1 MCPYTNGVQ
10 IRVHWHVG
18 TFVKGDS
25 LRLGRIVQE
34 EQTRDL
40 YATAGDAIY
49 RITYEGRIVTLK
61 SGSAID
67 KIHSCKDGKLL
78 NSLFNS
84 PLELIFSAPR
94 TLLVAD

>member
-10 IRVHWHVG
+10 ILIHLHVG

-34 EQTRDL
+34 EQTGDL

-49 RITYEGRIVTLK
+49 RIMYKGRIVTLL
-61 SGSAID
+61 SGS
-67 KIHSCKDGKLL
+67 DG
-78 NSLFNS
+78 
-84 PLELIFSAPR
+84 
-94 TLLVAD
+94 